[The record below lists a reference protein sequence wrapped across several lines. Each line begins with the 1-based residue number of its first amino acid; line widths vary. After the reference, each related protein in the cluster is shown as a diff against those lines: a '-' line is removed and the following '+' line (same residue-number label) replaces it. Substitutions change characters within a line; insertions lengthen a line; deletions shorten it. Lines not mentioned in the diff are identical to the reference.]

1 MHMIPTRCAATVG
14 LALIAVLSGGGAL
27 AQSQPSQQ
35 TQARVTAVTPLTE
48 AGGRTSYNVT
58 YEYAGRQYTTRT
70 DTPPGATLPIEV
82 NAYGVATL
90 PVAPQGDVAQDR
102 YEPQR
107 DPRDE
112 RNAWQNVV
120 PEPGVVVSPGVRPPV
135 TYAPAYAAPTYVAP
149 PAYYYAPRPAPVYVQ
164 PAYAYPAPYAYA
176 PAYFP
181 PVGLSLNLGYSRG
194 WGGHRGWR

>member
-1 MHMIPTRCAATVG
+1 MHIIPTRRAATVG
-14 LALIAVLSGGGAL
+14 LALLAALSAGGAI
-27 AQSQPSQQ
+27 AQSQASQPV
-35 TQARVTAVTPLTE
+35 QARVTAVTPLTE

-70 DTPPGATLPIEV
+70 DSPPGATVPIEV

-102 YEPQR
+102 YDSR

-135 TYAPAYAAPTYVAP
+135 AYAPAPTYAAPTYYYSAP
-149 PAYYYAPRPAPVYVQ
+149 PAPVYVQ

-181 PVGLSLNLGYSRG
+181 PIGLSLNLGYSRG